1 MPAGPAGGR
10 EREILTAIVETFIA
24 SGEPVG
30 SRTLA
35 RSSREGLSAATIRNV
50 MADLADAGFL
60 EQPHASAGRVPT
72 AEAYRYYVEQ
82 LSGEAHLSHE
92 NQSII
97 QDTLA
102 GGTDGEECMER
113 TSHVL
118 SLISHSV
125 GVTVAT
131 AGPRNALEHVY
142 FSRLSDQK
150 VLAVVV
156 TRSGVVRG
164 RVLRLDI
171 PQSDLD
177 LAARYINENF
187 RGWTMDD
194 MRAELAR
201 RIEKE
206 RSEYERLMKSIEQLY
221 QQGALASSDDTQA
234 VFVEGAANLVTGSED
249 RSRLQDMLRTLEE
262 KEKVVKLLGAYLDTR
277 QEAVRVVIGLDEA
290 LPASNLQNFV
300 LIGAPA
306 RVGGEVMGSLA
317 VIGPTRREPGSNQRR
332 LAQDRKPSRL
342 RPSAMRFWTDWLA
355 CRRNS
360 TMPASA
366 RCGNSRNS
374 ANSPRPMSSGLFC
387 RSLTVLSAR

>member
-97 QDTLA
+97 EDTLT
-102 GGTDGEECMER
+102 GVTDVEEFMER

-131 AGPRNALEHVY
+131 SGPRNALEHVY
-142 FSRLSDQK
+142 FSRLGDQK

-156 TRSGVVRG
+156 TRSGVVRD

-171 PQSDLD
+171 PQADLD
-177 LAARYINENF
+177 LAACYINENF
-187 RGWTMDD
+187 RGWTMGD

-201 RIEKE
+201 RLEQE
-206 RSEYERLMKSIEQLY
+206 RSEYDRLMKSIEQLY
-221 QQGALASSDDTQA
+221 QQGALASNEDTQA
-234 VFVEGAANLVTGSED
+234 VFVEGAANLVTSQVAGQED
-249 RSRLQDMLRTLEE
+249 RQRLQDMLRTLEE
-262 KEKVVKLLGAYLDTR
+262 KEKVVKLLSAYLDTR

-317 VIGPTRREPGSNQRR
+317 VIGPTRLDYQHTMSAVSYIAR
-332 LAQDRKPSRL
+332 LFDKLLNESE
-342 RPSAMRFWTDWLA
+342 
-355 CRRNS
+355 
-360 TMPASA
+360 
-366 RCGNSRNS
+366 
-374 ANSPRPMSSGLFC
+374 
-387 RSLTVLSAR
+387 

>member
-82 LSGEAHLSHE
+82 LSGETHLSHE

-97 QDTLA
+97 QDTLT
-102 GGTDGEECMER
+102 GVTDVAEFMER

-125 GVTVAT
+125 GITVAT
-131 AGPRNALEHVY
+131 SGPRNALEHVY
-142 FSRLSDQK
+142 FSRLGDQK

-156 TRSGVVRG
+156 TRSGVVRD

-171 PQSDLD
+171 QQSDLD
-177 LAARYINENF
+177 LAAHYINENF
-187 RGWTMDD
+187 RGWTMGD

-201 RIEKE
+201 RLEQE
-206 RSEYERLMKSIEQLY
+206 RSEYDRLMKSIEQLY
-221 QQGALASSDDTQA
+221 QQGALASTDDTQT
-234 VFVEGAANLVTGSED
+234 VFVEGAANLVTNLVTNQAAGEED
-249 RSRLQDMLRTLEE
+249 RQRLQDMLRTLEE
-262 KEKVVKLLGAYLDTR
+262 KEKVVKLLSAYLDTR

-290 LPASNLQNFV
+290 LPASHLQNFV

-317 VIGPTRREPGSNQRR
+317 VIGPTRLDYQHTMSAVSYIAR
-332 LAQDRKPSRL
+332 LFDKLLNESE
-342 RPSAMRFWTDWLA
+342 
-355 CRRNS
+355 
-360 TMPASA
+360 
-366 RCGNSRNS
+366 
-374 ANSPRPMSSGLFC
+374 
-387 RSLTVLSAR
+387 

>member
-1 MPAGPAGGR
+1 MPAGPSGGR

-35 RSSREGLSAATIRNV
+35 RASREGLSAATIRNV

-60 EQPHASAGRVPT
+60 EQPHTSAGRVPT

-97 QDTLA
+97 QDTLT
-102 GGTDGEECMER
+102 GVSDVQEFMER

-118 SLISHSV
+118 SLISHGV
-125 GVTVAT
+125 GVTVT
-131 AGPRNALEHVY
+131 TTGPRNALDHVY

-156 TRSGVVRG
+156 TRSGVVRD

-171 PQSDLD
+171 QQSDLD

-187 RGWTMDD
+187 RGWTMGD

-201 RIEKE
+201 RLEQE
-206 RSEYERLMKSIEQLY
+206 RSEYDRLMKSIQQLY
-221 QQGALASSDDTQA
+221 QQGALASNDDTQA
-234 VFVEGAANLVTGSED
+234 VFVEGAANLVGGDVTGQED
-249 RSRLQDMLRTLEE
+249 RQRLQDMLRTLEE

-290 LPASNLQNFV
+290 LPSMQNFV

-317 VIGPTRREPGSNQRR
+317 VIGPTRLDYQHTMSAVSYIAR
-332 LAQDRKPSRL
+332 LFDKLLNESE
-342 RPSAMRFWTDWLA
+342 
-355 CRRNS
+355 
-360 TMPASA
+360 
-366 RCGNSRNS
+366 
-374 ANSPRPMSSGLFC
+374 
-387 RSLTVLSAR
+387 